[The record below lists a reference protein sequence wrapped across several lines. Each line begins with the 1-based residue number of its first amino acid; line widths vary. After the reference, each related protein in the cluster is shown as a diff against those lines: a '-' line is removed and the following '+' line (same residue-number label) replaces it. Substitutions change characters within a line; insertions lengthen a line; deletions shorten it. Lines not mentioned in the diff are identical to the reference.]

1 MTCKSMV
8 RCRDLELNST
18 PQGCDGS
25 KAKVVVGVPELV
37 NRRGRKSQS
46 GSGVAGEDVLN
57 TSTVK
62 TCRLH

>member
-25 KAKVVVGVPELV
+25 KAKVVVGV
-37 NRRGRKSQS
+37 RRGESRNQAAELLAK
-46 GSGVAGEDVLN
+46 
-57 TSTVK
+57 TS
-62 TCRLH
+62 

>member
-25 KAKVVVGVPELV
+25 KAKVVVGV
-37 NRRGRKSQS
+37 RRGRKSQS